1 MFQIS
6 DEKRDKLL
14 VQAMCEILLQ
24 SNNSKFR
31 IVYQHVINKLDQNDV
46 TPVNSR
52 SSECSEMD
60 NILVNSPEVLVKEI
74 SNNVIIDSTQFHA
87 SLTLQVFSNIS
98 DVEKYYA
105 DNIRLVK
112 DCYGVLLFLYSVLM
126 TKVREF
132 K

>member
-1 MFQIS
+1 
-6 DEKRDKLL
+6 
-14 VQAMCEILLQ
+14 MCEILLQ

-31 IVYQHVINKLDQNDV
+31 IVYQNVINKTDQNEV

-74 SNNVIIDSTQFHA
+74 SNNVIDSTQFHA
-87 SLTLQVFSNIS
+87 NLTLQVFSNIS
-98 DVEKYYA
+98 DVEKYYT

-112 DCYGVLLFLYSVLM
+112 GYYGVLLFLYSVLM
-126 TKVREF
+126 TKVSAF